1 MKNKCKLLI
10 SFGGV
15 GGILLICCVIVGLFG
30 GGAEPPRVPTEITLP
45 PTSTPTIVPPTSTAV
60 PYTPTPVVPTPS
72 KPTST
77 SRAQYAKTMLDQLDR
92 LTEVNELVERTADLY
107 SENKIDYA
115 DVERMMSTGSD
126 SLDSQIAI
134 LSSMTPPPEW
144 AELHGQSLLMYQTY
158 RDAIQIA
165 LEVSQNRQG
174 NPFGTMFNDKLN
186 DAVREIDRTLLLME
200 EYEVIR

>member
-1 MKNKCKLLI
+1 MKSKRKLLI
-10 SFGGV
+10 GFVGI
-15 GGILLICCVIVGLFG
+15 GGILLLCCVLAGLFG
-30 GGAEPPRVPTEITLP
+30 GGAEPSSIPTEILLP
-45 PTSTPTIVPPTSTAV
+45 PTSTPTIVPPTST
-60 PYTPTPVVPTPS
+60 PILRTPTPAVLTPS
-72 KPTST
+72 KPTFT
-77 SRAQYAKTMLDQLDR
+77 SRAQYAKTMLEQLDR
-92 LTEVNELVERTADLY
+92 LTEVNELVERTAGLY
-107 SENKIDYA
+107 GENKIDYA
-115 DVERMMSTGSD
+115 DVERMMTTSSD

-174 NPFGTMFNDKLN
+174 DPFGSMFNHKLN

-200 EYEVIR
+200 EYEVIK